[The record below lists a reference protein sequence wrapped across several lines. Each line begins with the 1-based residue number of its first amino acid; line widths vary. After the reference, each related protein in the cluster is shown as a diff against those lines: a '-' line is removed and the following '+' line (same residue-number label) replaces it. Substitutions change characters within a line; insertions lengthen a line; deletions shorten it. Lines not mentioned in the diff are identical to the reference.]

1 MHPRH
6 LLAALLVVSI
16 WGFNFVVIKVG
27 LNHLPPLLLCALRF
41 TLAAFPA
48 VLFVPRPAVPLR
60 QIAAYGMFV
69 FALQFAFLFSGMRLG
84 MSAGLASLT
93 MQTQSF
99 ITIGLSALLLGERP
113 TRFQVLG
120 ASIAFAGICVVGAH
134 IGQDVS
140 VTGLLVVMLAATSW
154 SIGNLL
160 AKKMGKV
167 DMFALVVWA
176 SLVVPIPMLAMS
188 LVLEG
193 PDRIMESFQSIN
205 LTSVFAV
212 AFIAYLSTLLGFS
225 IWNRL
230 LGKYPAATVAPLTL
244 LVPVFGMLSSATLL
258 NEELQSWKIAAF
270 AVVISGL
277 VVNLFGARLYG
288 RVRGREVT

>member
-277 VVNLFGARLYG
+277 VVNLFGARLYE